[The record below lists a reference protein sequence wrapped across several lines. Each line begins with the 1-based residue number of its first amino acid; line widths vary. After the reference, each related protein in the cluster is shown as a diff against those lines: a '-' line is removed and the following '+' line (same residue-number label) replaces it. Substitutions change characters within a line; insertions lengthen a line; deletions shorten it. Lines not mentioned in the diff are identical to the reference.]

1 MEVPEISEEERPVKL
16 EAPVDPDD
24 SDAGLDDTAPFQYH
38 RRSRGPSTQ
47 DYSIVYAAG
56 STKQVQAFPGLY
68 QAHLLSK
75 CPTISIDF
83 IRMMRRLGRSMSI
96 I

>member
-1 MEVPEISEEERPVKL
+1 MDFPEVSEDERPVKL
-16 EAPVDPDD
+16 EAPAEPDD
-24 SDAGLDDTAPFQYH
+24 SDAGLDDTALFQYH

-56 STKQVQAFPGLY
+56 PTKQVQPFPGLY
-68 QAHLLSK
+68 RENLLGK
-75 CPTISIDF
+75 CPAISIEF
-83 IRMMRRLGRSMSI
+83 TRMTRRLGRSTSI